1 MISRLYG
8 DNQREDQ
15 ILTWE
20 SSVAK
25 KWRLDRD
32 LVGMNERNGACL
44 RLPASCSLSSYIV
57 SPLWE
62 LSEKETEKDES
73 GSKVEETKM
82 EEGEA
87 GEKPTRRSGFGLGC
101 SGVALPCGGHKG
113 SRRILILVSPNLLT
127 YLTYPRSSRRIHPA
141 PWDNSIPSPPLSN
154 ATTFAPLICL
164 SLFFFFFHPLLM
176 VFLSSLAASSRF

>member
-1 MISRLYG
+1 VRKQRGEKVRSRSCW
-8 DNQREDQ
+8 DE
-15 ILTWE
+15 WE
-20 SSVAK
+20 
-25 KWRLDRD
+25 KWRLLTATSVVFIELLHR
-32 LVGMNERNGACL
+32 
-44 RLPASCSLSSYIV
+44 

-62 LSEKETEKDES
+62 LSEKETEKGES
-73 GSKVEETKM
+73 GSKVKETKM
-82 EEGEA
+82 EKGEA

-141 PWDNSIPSPPLSN
+141 PWDNSIPSPLLSN

-164 SLFFFFFHPLLM
+164 SLFFFFSSSSYGLP
-176 VFLSSLAASSRF
+176 FLSCRFFPFLVVPR